1 MTETKSLLNYTKEP
15 FEECGKVLASL
26 SKPKISKLIMTKY
39 EFDAIVSLRT
49 TQISMGAIPFV
60 DIVDEIKSNIDL
72 RKVAIQELKEN
83 KIPYIIKRPLPNNKY
98 EYIRIRDLSLSAV
111 KYMFDL

>member
-15 FEECGKVLASL
+15 FEECGKVLTSL
-26 SKPKISKLIMTKY
+26 SKPKISKMIMTKY

-83 KIPYIIKRPLPNNKY
+83 KIPYLIKRPLPNNKY
-98 EYIRIRDLSLSAV
+98 EYIRIRDLNMAAV
-111 KYMFDL
+111 KYMMEL

>member
-1 MTETKSLLNYTKEP
+1 M
-15 FEECGKVLASL
+15 
-26 SKPKISKLIMTKY
+26 IMTKY

-83 KIPYIIKRPLPNNKY
+83 KIPYLIKRPLPNNKY
-98 EYIRIRDLSLSAV
+98 EYIRIRDLNMAAV
-111 KYMFDL
+111 KYMMEL

>member
-1 MTETKSLLNYTKEP
+1 
-15 FEECGKVLASL
+15 
-26 SKPKISKLIMTKY
+26 MTKY

-60 DIVDEIKSNIDL
+60 EINDEIKSNIDL

-83 KIPYIIKRPLPNNKY
+83 KIPYLVKRPLPNNKY
-98 EYIRIRDLSLSAV
+98 EYIRVGDLNLAAV
-111 KYMFDL
+111 KYMMEL

>member
-15 FEECGKVLASL
+15 FDECGKVLASL
-26 SKPKISKLIMTKY
+26 SKPKISKMIMTKY
-39 EFDAIVSLRT
+39 EFDAIISLRT

-83 KIPYIIKRPLPNNKY
+83 KIPFIIKRPLPNNKY
-98 EYIRIRDLSLSAV
+98 EYIRIRDLILSAV
-111 KYMFDL
+111 KYMIEL

>member
-15 FEECGKVLASL
+15 FDECGKVLASL

-60 DIVDEIKSNIDL
+60 AINDEIKSNIDL

-83 KIPYIIKRPLPNNKY
+83 KIPFIIKRPLPNNKY
-98 EYIRIRDLSLSAV
+98 EYIRIRDLNLSAV
-111 KYMFDL
+111 KYMMEL

>member
-15 FEECGKVLASL
+15 FDECGKVLASL
-26 SKPKISKLIMTKY
+26 SKPKISKMIMTKY
-39 EFDAIVSLRT
+39 EFDAVISLRT

-72 RKVAIQELKEN
+72 RKVAIQELQEN
-83 KIPYIIKRPLPNNKY
+83 KIPFIIKRPLPNNKY
-98 EYIRIRDLSLSAV
+98 EYIRIRDLNLSAV
-111 KYMFDL
+111 KYMIEL